1 MTSRRK
7 VGGDAEES
15 LAQPPNL
22 RDVRALVIDDEFSV
36 RAVLHKI
43 LAEWGASVSEADA
56 GARGIAEL
64 TRARDAGLPFQLI
77 FVDSTMAVTD
87 GFEIVER
94 LKRYP
99 REFQRAVLMV
109 GPDRTAQ
116 EIPNARALGVVYVA
130 KPLTRAAIIGAI
142 ANVLGLPQDSTG
154 PVAQAGQRRR
164 LRVLLA
170 EDTADVSWILR
181 TLIEGP
187 DYQVDVAQDG
197 RMAADLYRMA
207 DYDLV
212 LMDLQMPNFDGYW
225 ATRQIRAWERENRH
239 KRTPIIAVTAFA
251 EQEDPKK
258 SFEAGLDGYLVKPV
272 FKDALLR
279 MINKLLRPTPPRA
292 GSTS

>member
-1 MTSRRK
+1 
-7 VGGDAEES
+7 

-22 RDVRALVIDDEFSV
+22 RDVRTLVIDDEFSI
-36 RAVLHKI
+36 RAVLHKT
-43 LAEWGASVSEADA
+43 LAEWGAAVSEADA

-64 TRARDAGLPFQLI
+64 TRARDAGLPFELI
-77 FVDSTMAVTD
+77 FVDSTMAVTN

-99 REFQRAVLMV
+99 QEFLRTVLMI
-109 GPDRTAQ
+109 GPDRTDQ
-116 EIPNARALGVVYVA
+116 EIPRARALGAVYVA
-130 KPLTRAAIIGAI
+130 KPLTRAAIIGAV
-142 ANVLGLPQDSTG
+142 ANVLGLHQESSEP
-154 PVAQAGQRRR
+154 AQTGQRRR

-197 RMAADLYRMA
+197 RMAADLFRMA

-225 ATRQIRAWERENRH
+225 AARQIRAWERENRR

-251 EQEDPKK
+251 EQEEPKK

-279 MINKLLRPTPPRA
+279 MINKLLRPTPPKA

>member
-1 MTSRRK
+1 
-7 VGGDAEES
+7 

-22 RDVRALVIDDEFSV
+22 RDVRTLVIDDEFSV
-36 RAVLHKI
+36 RAVLHKT
-43 LAEWGASVSEADA
+43 LVEWGAMVSEADA

-64 TRARDAGLPFQLI
+64 TRARDAGLPFELI

-87 GFEIVER
+87 GFEVVER

-99 REFQRAVLMV
+99 KEFERAVLMV
-109 GPDRTAQ
+109 GPERTAQ
-116 EIPNARALGVVYVA
+116 EIPKARALGAVYVA

-142 ANVLGLPQDSTG
+142 ANVLGLPQEGTQ
-154 PVAQAGQRRR
+154 PVAEAAQRRR

-225 ATRQIRAWERENRH
+225 ATRQIRAWERENHR

-279 MINKLLRPTPPRA
+279 MINKLLRPTSPKA
-292 GSTS
+292 GAAS

>member
-1 MTSRRK
+1 MTVRA
-7 VGGDAEES
+7 GGADAEDT
-15 LAQPPNL
+15 LGRPPNL
-22 RDVRALVIDDEFSV
+22 KDIRTLVIDDEFTV
-36 RAVLHKI
+36 RAVLRKT
-43 LAEWGASVSEADA
+43 LVDWGADVAEADA

-77 FVDSTMAVTD
+77 FVDATMGLTD
-87 GFEIVER
+87 GFEVVER
-94 LKRYP
+94 LKPYTE
-99 REFQRAVLMV
+99 EFRRAVLMI
-109 GPDRTAQ
+109 GPEHMTEQ
-116 EIPNARALGVVYVA
+116 IPRARALSAVYVA
-130 KPLTRAAIIGAI
+130 KPLTRTAIIGAI
-142 ANVLGLPQDSTG
+142 TNVLGIHDEEGEPAVKSG
-154 PVAQAGQRRR
+154 ERRR

-197 RMAADLYRMA
+197 RMAADLYRLA

-225 ATRQIRAWERENRH
+225 ATRQIRAWERENRR

-251 EQEDPKK
+251 QQEDPKK
-258 SFEAGLDGYLVKPV
+258 SFAAGLDGYLVKPV

-279 MINKLLRPTPPRA
+279 MINKLLRPPTSPKA
-292 GSTS
+292 GTNS

>member
-1 MTSRRK
+1 
-7 VGGDAEES
+7 

-22 RDVRALVIDDEFSV
+22 RDVRTLVIDDEFSI
-36 RAVLHKI
+36 RAVLHKT

-64 TRARDAGLPFQLI
+64 TRARDAGLPFELI
-77 FVDSTMAVTD
+77 FVDSTMAVID

-99 REFQRAVLMV
+99 KEFQRTVLMV
-109 GPDRTAQ
+109 GPERTEQ
-116 EIPNARALGVVYVA
+116 EIPKARDLSVVYVA
-130 KPLTRAAIIGAI
+130 KPLTRTAIIGAI
-142 ANVLGLPQDSTG
+142 ANVLGLPQDSNQ
-154 PVAQAGQRRR
+154 PVVQAGQRRR

-187 DYQVDVAQDG
+187 DYQVDVAHDG

-225 ATRQIRAWERENRH
+225 AARQIRAWERENGR

-258 SFEAGLDGYLVKPV
+258 SFHAGLDGYLVKPV

-279 MINKLLRPTPPRA
+279 MINKLLRPTPPKT

>member
-1 MTSRRK
+1 
-7 VGGDAEES
+7 

-22 RDVRALVIDDEFSV
+22 RDVRTLVIDDESSV
-36 RAVLHKI
+36 RAVLTKT
-43 LAEWGASVSEADA
+43 LTEWGARVSEVDA

-64 TRARDAGLPFQLI
+64 TRARDAGLPFELI

-94 LKRYP
+94 LKRHP
-99 REFQRAVLMV
+99 QELQRTVLMI

-116 EIPNARALGVVYVA
+116 EIPRARDLGVVYVA
-130 KPLTRAAIIGAI
+130 KPLTRTAIIGAI
-142 ANVLGLPQDSTG
+142 ANVLGLPQESNESGQT
-154 PVAQAGQRRR
+154 VQRRR

-197 RMAADLYRMA
+197 RMAADLFRMA

-225 ATRQIRAWERENRH
+225 AARQIRSWERENRR
-239 KRTPIIAVTAFA
+239 KRVPIIAVTAFA

-279 MINKLLRPTPPRA
+279 MINKLLRPTPPKA